1 MGHEFAFKLVLYLI
15 SAQTLSVFSGLLTGK
30 FKRTSKPEETK
41 SRLGHVL
48 STKSTATQAAPSW
61 NDYVVDEKYWDLMSS
76 LERIANNHGNKNNIR
91 IYAQT
96 NAQCMGDPKQFL

>member
-1 MGHEFAFKLVLYLI
+1 MYII
-15 SAQTLSVFSGLLTGK
+15 SAQTFSFLSGLLTGK

-61 NDYVVDEKYWDLMSS
+61 NDYVVDVKYWDLMTA

-91 IYAQT
+91 TYAQT
-96 NAQCMGDPKQFL
+96 NAPCMGIQNNFPKRVVGPDT